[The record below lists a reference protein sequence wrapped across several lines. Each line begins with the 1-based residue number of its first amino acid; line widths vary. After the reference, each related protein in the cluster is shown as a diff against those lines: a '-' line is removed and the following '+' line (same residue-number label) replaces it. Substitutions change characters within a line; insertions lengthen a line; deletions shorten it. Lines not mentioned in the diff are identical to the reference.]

1 MNVPSPMTVR
11 GRGAAANPPNRFERL
26 HLEVDLDVDPGP
38 EPDDPDRA
46 CPAPRTQ
53 FYRDVSSSVLVRNE
67 SPDVGFEWGLN
78 PYRGCE
84 HGCAYCYARPTHEF
98 LGFSA
103 GLDFETRI
111 VVKDRAP
118 QLLRAELAAP
128 SWRPVPVAM
137 SGVTDCYQPVERQL
151 RLTRGCLEVFAA
163 LRHPVGIV
171 TKNRLVVRDLDV
183 LADLARDGLV
193 RVTLSLTTLDAVLA
207 RALEPRTSSPRAR
220 LEAVSALA
228 AAGVPVGVNLAPIVP
243 GLNDHEIP
251 ALLGAAAAAGARF
264 AGYQMLRLPRA
275 VQDVFLQWLEAHAPT
290 RRAAIEAKIRQMRHG
305 ALNVS
310 AFGERMRGTGSLAAQ
325 LGQLFRVARRRA
337 GLERPPPVLRTDLF
351 RPPGGR
357 QLELG
362 V

>member
-1 MNVPSPMTVR
+1 MSPARPAVR
-11 GRGAAANPPNRFERL
+11 GRGAVENPPNRFERL
-26 HLEVDLDVDPGP
+26 RVEIDADAAVAGDGDELGAA
-38 EPDDPDRA
+38 R
-46 CPAPRTQ
+46 PALRTQ
-53 FYRDVSSSVLVRNE
+53 FYRDVSSTVLVRNL

-111 VVKDRAP
+111 MVKDRAP
-118 QLLRAELAAP
+118 ELLQAELTATG
-128 SWRPVPVAM
+128 WRPVPVAM

-193 RVTLSLTTLDAVLA
+193 RVMLSLTTLDAALA
-207 RALEPRTSSPRAR
+207 RALEPRTSSPSAR
-220 LEAVSALA
+220 LEAVRTLA
-228 AAGVPVGVNLAPIVP
+228 DAGVPVGVNLAPIIP

-251 ALLGAAAAAGARF
+251 SLLDEAARCGAQF
-264 AGYQMLRLPRA
+264 AGYQILRLPLA
-275 VQDVFLQWLEAHAPT
+275 VKDVFLQWLDTHVPT
-290 RRAAIEAKIRQMRHG
+290 RRASIEAKIRDTRHG
-305 ALNVS
+305 ALNVA
-310 AFGERMRGTGSLAAQ
+310 AFGERMRGTGALAAQ
-325 LGQLFRVARRRA
+325 LGQLFRVMRRRA
-337 GLERPPPVLRTDLF
+337 GLDRPPPPLRTDCF
-351 RPPGGR
+351 RPPGGV